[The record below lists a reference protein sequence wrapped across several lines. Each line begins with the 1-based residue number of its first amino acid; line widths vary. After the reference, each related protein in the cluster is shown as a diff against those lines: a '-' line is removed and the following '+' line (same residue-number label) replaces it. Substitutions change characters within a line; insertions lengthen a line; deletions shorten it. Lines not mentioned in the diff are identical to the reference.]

1 MIYKSYQIEKNTEFL
16 KEKII
21 LFYGENLGLKND
33 LKKKIR
39 LTNKNSHIYNY
50 NQDEIITNK
59 NNFEETFLNI
69 SLFDE
74 KKIYFIEFTNDKI
87 LNLIQD
93 LENKINNQKIY
104 LFADTLEKKSKL
116 RNYFEKSENL
126 AVIACYNDN
135 EISIKKIIL
144 DKLNG
149 YEGLT
154 SENINMLITNSN
166 LNRVKLDN
174 ELNKIETYFIN
185 KKISKSELNILLNLN
200 ENEDFNEL
208 KDAALSGNEKATNKL
223 LSETIID
230 NEKSIFY
237 ISLFNQRL
245 TKIREILSDS
255 GKSIESSIESVKP
268 PIFWKD
274 KPAIKKQAAKW
285 NKKKIKTTLQNTY
298 NLEIRLKSS
307 SNIDKTI
314 LIKKFII
321 DICVCANS

>member
-166 LNRVKLDN
+166 LNRVKLNN

>member
-1 MIYKSYQIEKNTEFL
+1 MIYKSYHIEKNTDFF
-16 KEKII
+16 KEKIA

-33 LKKKIR
+33 FKKKIR
-39 LTNKNSHIYNY
+39 SANKNSHIYNY
-50 NQDEIITNK
+50 NQDEILTNK

-87 LNLIQD
+87 LNVILD
-93 LENKINNQKIY
+93 LESKINNQKIY
-104 LFADTLEKKSKL
+104 LFADILEKKSKL
-116 RNYFEKSENL
+116 RNYFEKSKNL

-154 SENINMLITNSN
+154 TENINTLITNSN
-166 LNRVKLDN
+166 LNRVKLNN

-208 KDAALSGNEKATNKL
+208 KNAALSGNAKATNKL

-237 ISLFNQRL
+237 ISLINQRL
-245 TKIREILSDS
+245 TKIREILSDTE
-255 GKSIESSIESVKP
+255 KSIESAIERVKP

-274 KPAIKKQAAKW
+274 KPAIKEQATKW
-285 NKKKIKTTLQNTY
+285 NKKKIKTALQNTY
-298 NLEIRLKSS
+298 NLEIKLKSS

-321 DICVCANS
+321 DVCVSANS

>member
-116 RNYFEKSENL
+116 RNYFEKSKNL

-166 LNRVKLDN
+166 LNRVKLNN